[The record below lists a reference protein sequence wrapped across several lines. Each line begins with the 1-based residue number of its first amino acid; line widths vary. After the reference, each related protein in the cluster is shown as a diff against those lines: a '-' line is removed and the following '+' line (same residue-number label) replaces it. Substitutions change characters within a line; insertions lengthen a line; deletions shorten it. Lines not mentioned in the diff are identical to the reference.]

1 MEIKVT
7 CGCGTKYKFDVEP
20 VNKRMPWPV
29 NCPSCGADGT
39 AQANELIRQNLATS
53 EPAAVPVAVPIPVA
67 APLPPPSGLRIST
80 TPTPPTLAGVQAPP
94 PFAPPPIR
102 PTQGYAQQAQSAQ
115 KSASSKWARIGSILL
130 VVLVASLIGFRFFRR
145 VSRLVSVVQAIV
157 KVTGDS
163 ADTDDRKWN
172 LGADNQVII
181 YLKHTNNQEVADA
194 CCTYFYKQLN
204 RNVRRKTP
212 DQANSDGHEFMVMSP
227 YNDYVEFMCDVTS
240 LKEPEFTGLAEHLS
254 AKFQTLVFV
263 EQDVDATGSSVF
275 GVYEQGTNQFFAHM
289 DVSTSSGEPVEVAT
303 TQGDD
308 WALAHGYKPGK
319 NGFKDFNIENADDL
333 TKRCGMKI
341 WKHNDDEPTPKDIV
355 LKEWGGR
362 N

>member
-20 VNKRMPWPV
+20 VNKRMPWAV
-29 NCPSCGADGT
+29 NCPACGADGT
-39 AQANELIRQNLATS
+39 AQANDFIQQNLAAS
-53 EPAAVPVAVPIPVA
+53 QSAVPVAVPIPVA

-80 TPTPPTLAGVQAPP
+80 NPAPPAAPP

-102 PTQGYAQQAQSAQ
+102 PSQAYAQQAQSSQ
-115 KSASSKWARIGSILL
+115 QSSSSKWARVGSILL
-130 VVLVASLIGFRFFRR
+130 VVLVAALIGFRFFRR
-145 VSRLVSVVQAIV
+145 VSRLVNVVQEII
-157 KVTGDS
+157 KVTGDA

-212 DQANSDGHEFMVMSP
+212 DQVNSDGNEFMVTSP
-227 YNDYVEFMCDVTS
+227 YNDYIQFVADVEA
-240 LKEPEFTGLAEHLS
+240 LKESEFTGLTEHLS
-254 AKFQTLVFV
+254 EKFHTLAFV
-263 EQDVDATGSSVF
+263 EQDVDATGASAF
-275 GVYEQGTNQFFAHM
+275 GVYEEGTNQFFAHM

-303 TQGDD
+303 TRGDD

-319 NGFKDFNIENADDL
+319 NGFKDFNIENADDI
-333 TKRCGMKI
+333 TKNCGMKI
-341 WKHNDDEPTPKDIV
+341 WEHNDDEPTPQDIM